1 VSAPWLPAHDCFPRR
16 GDVKGETRHPFL
28 GGLLDL
34 LGGERAARARDLP
47 GLASALL
54 SGRGEAS
61 GIALARQIL
70 TAYNG
75 LSPEEKL
82 WFLQVL
88 ADRFG
93 SDPVRLERAIG
104 NYRSDPGAR
113 TATALHQAA
122 EPRRQE
128 LIRRLNSAPG
138 GTHELVRMREDLLR
152 DLVAREELEA
162 VDADFVHLFSS
173 WFNSGF
179 LVLKRID
186 WSTPAHILEKIIRYE
201 AVHAIAS
208 WDDLQRRLEPRDRR
222 CFAFFHP
229 RLVDEPLI
237 FVEVALTE
245 EIPSA
250 IAPLLAEGRRPTDP
264 HRATAAVFYSIS
276 NCQPGLRGV
285 SLGNFLIKQV
295 IDELKQELP
304 ALRTFVTL
312 SPVSGFVAWLRRER
326 ESRDPALLTTG
337 EKSTL
342 ESLDR
347 PDWPE
352 RPEVR
357 KALKPIL
364 FAAVTHYL
372 LLAKKGSG
380 RPADP
385 VARLHLNN
393 GARLERV
400 NWLGDLSP
408 KGLSQGAG
416 FMVNYLYDP
425 AQIVGNH
432 ERFANKGEVVA
443 SSAVRK
449 LLRRRSRS
457 RSSGP
462 TPAES
467 GRSPSEKTAHRRAA
481 GAIRNS

>member
-1 VSAPWLPAHDCFPRR
+1 M
-16 GDVKGETRHPFL
+16 
-28 GGLLDL
+28 
-34 LGGERAARARDLP
+34 
-47 GLASALL
+47 LAKALL

-70 TAYNG
+70 AAYAG
-75 LSPEEKL
+75 LDAEEKL
-82 WFLQVL
+82 SFLKLL
-88 ADRFG
+88 AEQFG
-93 SDPVRLERAIG
+93 SDPVRLERAIA
-104 NYRSDPGAR
+104 NYRSHPSAK

-128 LIRRLNSAPG
+128 LIRRLNLAPS

-152 DLVAREELEA
+152 RLADHDELET

-179 LVLKRID
+179 LVLKRIN

-237 FVEVALTE
+237 FVEVALTD
-245 EIPSA
+245 EIPNA
-250 IAPLLAEGRRPTDP
+250 IAPLLAEGRRPTQP
-264 HRATAAVFYSIS
+264 HRATTAVFYSIS
-276 NCQPGLRGV
+276 NCQPGLKGV

-295 IDELKQELP
+295 VEELKGELP

-312 SPVSGFVAWLRRER
+312 SPVPGFAQWLRRER
-326 ESRDPALLTTG
+326 EAKASGLLTVG
-337 EKSTL
+337 DKATL
-342 ESLDR
+342 EALDR

-352 RPEVR
+352 RPQTR
-357 KALKPIL
+357 KAVKPVL
-364 FAAVTHYL
+364 LAAVADYL
-372 LLAKKGSG
+372 LVAKNGLG
-380 RPADP
+380 RPVDP
-385 VARLHLNN
+385 AARLHLGN

-425 AQIVGNH
+425 ARIVENH
-432 ERFANKGEVVA
+432 EIFANKGEVVT
-443 SSAVRK
+443 SYAVRK
-449 LLRRRSRS
+449 LLRPRAKASASR
-457 RSSGP
+457 P
-462 TPAES
+462 TPAPSARS
-467 GRSPSEKTAHRRAA
+467 GRCAAESPPHRHAVA
-481 GAIRNS
+481 PIPKS